1 MEVRVSPHRHS
12 QSLSRD
18 VPSTLRLP
26 SAIIHRVDKDD
37 EKSTKNTKMIGE
49 EENIIFCRRLRLASS
64 RSPRLFGAS
73 QKSFFS
79 SARKAARLCVR
90 RRSRFFFARE
100 KEEKEKNF
108 RTKVQCK
115 ILSKPS
121 PPHKIFRHSSLFWKN
136 WITSVLVTTT
146 NDSRE
151 DQNPHDVYNKKELSL
166 ITRS

>member
-49 EENIIFCRRLRLASS
+49 EENVIFCRRLRRLRLASS

-73 QKSFFS
+73 SQKSFFS
-79 SARKAARLCVR
+79 SAQKEGGETLCER
-90 RRSRFFFARE
+90 RRCDRFFLPRKRRE
-100 KEEKEKNF
+100 K
-108 RTKVQCK
+108 RV
-115 ILSKPS
+115 
-121 PPHKIFRHSSLFWKN
+121 
-136 WITSVLVTTT
+136 
-146 NDSRE
+146 
-151 DQNPHDVYNKKELSL
+151 
-166 ITRS
+166 